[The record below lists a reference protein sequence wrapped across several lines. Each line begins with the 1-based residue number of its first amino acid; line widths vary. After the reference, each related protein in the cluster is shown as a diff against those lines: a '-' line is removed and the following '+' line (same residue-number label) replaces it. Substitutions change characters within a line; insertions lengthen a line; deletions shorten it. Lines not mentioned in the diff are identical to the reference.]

1 MANWYYVFMSKAEKI
16 EEFQNILA
24 QDSSDTNARR
34 KLAILLL
41 DSGYADEALM
51 HLLYLKKALP
61 DDSGIFYN
69 IGIACEKLKK
79 YPEAKEAYETAIE
92 LTPEELDA
100 AYNLGLVLTELKD
113 YDYAIECF
121 NKVLSKDKKD
131 SNSYF
136 NLGICYLKKGDRVN
150 ALMNFQSTIELND
163 EDIYAHFYIGNIY
176 KDLGETETAF
186 TEFNKVLELSPDY
199 SWAYYNLAVIFWE
212 SGQAQ
217 EAVNCL
223 EKTLELNPK
232 DVDAYITYAKILSA
246 HEQYENAE
254 AKILEAIQNCGNN
267 GNLFYIMAQ
276 IQKHLQNRDESLKY
290 FNLALEN
297 SGTLNTDIKFVNR
310 EIQTLG

>member
-1 MANWYYVFMSKAEKI
+1 MSKAEKI
-16 EEFQNILA
+16 EELQNILS
-24 QDSSDTNARR
+24 QDSSNLSARR

-41 DSGYADEALM
+41 DSGYADEALL
-51 HLLYLKKALP
+51 HLLYLSKATP

-69 IGIACEKLKK
+69 LGIACEKLKK
-79 YPEAKEAYETAIE
+79 YPEAKEAYEKAIE
-92 LTPEELDA
+92 LSPEELDA
-100 AYNLGLVLTELKD
+100 SYNLGLVLTELQD
-113 YDYAIECF
+113 YDSAIECF
-121 NKVLSKDKKD
+121 NKVLAKDPKD

-136 NLGICYLKKGDRVN
+136 NLGICYLKKDDQVN

-176 KDLGETETAF
+176 KDMGEIETAF
-186 TEFNKVLELSPDY
+186 AEFNKVLELSPDY

-212 SGQAQ
+212 CGQAQ
-217 EAVNCL
+217 DAVNCL
-223 EKTLELNPK
+223 EKTIELNPK